1 MTSPRQY
8 KTDPQVFARAHNAYE
23 DMREM
28 PEAITRL
35 LGGVTYPHLLKDPAL
50 AREYAKVANNLRLA
64 IYELED
70 LHEECYRIE
79 NGIEEVDD

>member
-28 PEAITRL
+28 PEAIKYL
-35 LGGVTYPHLLKDPAL
+35 MGGVTFPQYVTDPDL
-50 AREYAKVANNLRLA
+50 ARQYAKVANNLRLA

-70 LHEECYRIE
+70 LHEECYRIQ
-79 NGIEEVDD
+79 NGIEEVED